1 MRIAIIHDKRAIKLH
16 RRYETRK
23 AERLHAQEHFH
34 AAQGLRMQA
43 DMLQALL
50 DSSDEIPLLQAEVM
64 ESQIVELRAAA
75 IANENCTC
83 TDIVNNKV

>member
-1 MRIAIIHDKRAIKLH
+1 MRIAIIHDKRAVKLH
-16 RRYETRK
+16 SRYNKRK
-23 AERLHAQEHFH
+23 FERAHAQEHFH

-50 DSSDEIPLLQAEVM
+50 DSTDEIPLLQAEMM
-64 ESQIVELRAAA
+64 ESQIMELKAAA